1 MANYTPKIPPIP
13 EPAGTIES
21 LSLTVR
27 ALMHAMDIVAAN
39 GAGSPNHQ
47 IFCRKGE
54 YEALK
59 AEFDA
64 YKKAHP

>member
-1 MANYTPKIPPIP
+1 MADYRPRIPPIP
-13 EPAGTIES
+13 EPAGTLES
-21 LSLTVR
+21 LSQTVR

-47 IFCRKGE
+47 IFCRKDE

-59 AEFDA
+59 AEFET
-64 YKKAHP
+64 YKKNHP